1 MSSVRERL
9 LRHKQASMKSAVSVN
24 SDLEHKH
31 EHSLSSDHME
41 VRADY
46 GERVDQDLQA
56 DTADMLLDKPL
67 LEPAWSLIGAELCH
81 NEKGSFLLRRKV
93 YLLSESQGIY
103 QLDELRIHATELIA
117 FQSNGSGADTLSERS
132 LLFLDTETTGL
143 GIGAGNVPFMIG
155 IGYYTDE
162 SFLVEQLFIRNPAEE
177 LAMLHYLQLT
187 LQRFTHLV
195 TYNGRT
201 FDWPLILNRFILN
214 RQPADNSELQ
224 HIDLLHPS
232 RSVWKNTLP
241 TCKLS
246 QVEVDRLGVYRYDD
260 VPGSLAPALY
270 FQYLAESNPTLL
282 HGVFKH
288 NEQDIVTLASLVIHF
303 AKLLSGTLDLSRMP
317 LEERFR
323 SALWLAKMN
332 KQVFANEL
340 LDHIWQEL
348 LYGSYSDEGNAVW
361 RSDLPLRLA
370 TYYKQK
376 HEHQRAV
383 SLWHRWIDTRA
394 SGLPTMIQPYIEL
407 AIHYEHRER
416 NFAKAMSLSTSA
428 YEMLRRRKALR
439 RYTATDTI
447 AELELQKRMDRLRT
461 KSQKLGNARKQ

>member
-9 LRHKQASMKSAVSVN
+9 LRHKQASEKSKTIS
-24 SDLEHKH
+24 LE
-31 EHSLSSDHME
+31 EQPQSSEQLNQTHT
-41 VRADY
+41 
-46 GERVDQDLQA
+46 RVGL
-56 DTADMLLDKPL
+56 PV
-67 LEPAWSLIGAELCH
+67 LEPAWSIIGAELCH
-81 NEKGSFLLRRKV
+81 NEMGSFLLRRKS
-93 YLLSESQGIY
+93 LSLSDSQGIY
-103 QLDELRIHATELIA
+103 KLEELRSIASELGA
-117 FQSNGSGADTLSERS
+117 FQASDSHDPITERS

-143 GIGAGNVPFMIG
+143 GIGAGNVAFMIG
-155 IGYYTDE
+155 IGYYSE
-162 SFLVEQLFIRNPAEE
+162 VAFVVEQLFIRNPAEE
-177 LAMLHYLQLT
+177 LAMLHYLQNT

-214 RQPADNSELQ
+214 RLMAAHCELK

-246 QVEVDRLGVYRYDD
+246 QVEVDRLGVQRYDD

-270 FQYLAESNPTLL
+270 FQYLAEGNPTLL

-288 NEQDIVTLASLVIHF
+288 NEQDIVTLAALVIHF
-303 AKLLSGTLDLSRMP
+303 AKLLSGNLNLSLVP
-317 LEERFR
+317 LEEQFR

-332 KQVFANEL
+332 KHTYADEL
-340 LDHIWQEL
+340 FDNVWQEL
-348 LYGSYSDEGNAVW
+348 LYGSFSNDAW

-370 TYYKQK
+370 ACYKQK

-383 SLWHRWIDTRA
+383 SLWHRWIDTRT
-394 SGLPTMIQPYIEL
+394 SGLPSIIQPYVEL
-407 AIHYEHRER
+407 AIYYEHRER
-416 NFAKAMSLSTSA
+416 DFDKALNLSRSA

-439 RYTATDTI
+439 RSAA
-447 AELELQKRMDRLRT
+447 AESTEELDLKKRMDRLRT
-461 KSQKLGNARKQ
+461 KLQKMGNARKQ